1 MIKEEEGIIIE
12 TFEDNIAKVK
22 VGRHNECKNCGACPG
37 DSSLV
42 IQAQNFIGAK
52 AGQRI
57 AFEMKETNMLMAAFV
72 VYIVPLIAIVVG
84 VIAGQVIAKKIG
96 YSVRGFQIGGGILT
110 FILSIVNIKIFD
122 EFAHNNDEMQLVITR
137 ILS

>member
-1 MIKEEEGIIIE
+1 MKEEEGIIIE

>member
-1 MIKEEEGIIIE
+1 M
-12 TFEDNIAKVK
+12 AKVK

-57 AFEMKETNMLMAAFV
+57 AFETKETNMLMAAFV

-110 FILSIVNIKIFD
+110 FILSILNIKIFD